1 MAFIIQRRLSK
12 NKKPN
17 VPIEEDALIRKL
29 EREKLLHRLL
39 HGGKCRELI
48 RVSEQ
53 AFKKL
58 CTILQRDGGLRPT
71 QRMSVEEHVARFLH
85 IVGNDMRN
93 TLISWTYRRS
103 KSTTSRCFHRVLR
116 AVIAL
121 ESRYI
126 QQPQGNVVAKEI
138 QEKNRFY
145 PYFKNCVG
153 AIDGTHVRVKVHS
166 KDAPRYRGRKGY
178 PTINV
183 LAACSFDLKFTYV
196 LTGWEGTASDSRILK
211 SALNREDKLV
221 IPPGRYCLVDAGLP
235 HTTQLMTPYRGVRYH
250 LKEYSARPPKN
261 ARELFN
267 LRHASLR
274 NAIER
279 AFGVLKRRF
288 PIVRSTQEP
297 FYSCETQSD
306 IFLACCILHN
316 FLIDEDRD
324 IRLEREVLQ
333 ELLHEQSEEVQ
344 RNRSIMSKQ
353 TTAKKEHT
361 TWIEKMNSTFIEAM
375 IEQQEAGNR
384 INGTFT
390 SQAYSNM
397 VLEMSTKLNMNF
409 TKDQLKNRMKS
420 LKINFSKWYDM
431 FNGTAL
437 SGFSWNSETQLIEA
451 EEEVWADLIIFLP
464 LSLLPSNS
472 ETQKIKKKPF
482 LYFPS
487 LSFLSLFSFPSLYFL
502 AVSTAAMAASLSHI
516 PSFFSPATTTNS
528 SSNRIRTLF
537 YFKPTPT
544 QSHKSFA
551 ILCSSR
557 PDYIPNHISEPN
569 YVRIFDTTLRD
580 GEQSPGATMT
590 SKEKLDIARQL
601 AKLGVDIIE
610 AGFPASSEADLEAV
624 KLIAQEVGNVGADG
638 HVPVICG
645 LARCNKN
652 DIDKSWEAVKHAKFP
667 RIHTFI
673 ATSEIHMQYKLK
685 MSKEQVIEKARSM
698 VAYARSL
705 GCNDVEFSPEDAGRS
720 EREFLYEI
728 LGEVIKAGA
737 TTLNIPDTV
746 GYNWPRE
753 FGQLI
758 ADIKA
763 NTPGIENVIISTHC
777 QNDLGLSTANT
788 LEGAYNGARQ
798 LEVTINGIGERAGN
812 ASLEEVVMT
821 IKCKG
826 ELLGGLHT
834 GINTRHIVMASKM
847 VEEYSGLMV
856 QPHKAI
862 VGANAFAHESGIHQD
877 GMLKNRN
884 TYEIM
889 SPEDIGLHRSN
900 ESGLTL
906 GKLSGRHALKSKLFE
921 LGYDIDGKELND
933 LFWRFKSV
941 AEMKKVITDDDLVA
955 LVSDEVFQPQVVW
968 KFGDVQVT
976 CGTLGL
982 STATVKLIDN
992 EGKEYIACSTGTGP
1006 VDAAYKAVDIIVKA
1020 PVKLLEYSMS
1030 AVTAGIDAIA
1040 STRVVI
1046 NAPDC
1051 NHTTT
1056 HSSGDQ
1062 VMRSYSGTGAS
1073 MDIVISS
1080 VRAYVS
1086 ALNKMLGM
1094 KIQASK

>member
-1 MAFIIQRRLSK
+1 M
-12 NKKPN
+12 
-17 VPIEEDALIRKL
+17 
-29 EREKLLHRLL
+29 
-39 HGGKCRELI
+39 
-48 RVSEQ
+48 
-53 AFKKL
+53 
-58 CTILQRDGGLRPT
+58 
-71 QRMSVEEHVARFLH
+71 
-85 IVGNDMRN
+85 
-93 TLISWTYRRS
+93 
-103 KSTTSRCFHRVLR
+103 TT
-116 AVIAL
+116 
-121 ESRYI
+121 
-126 QQPQGNVVAKEI
+126 
-138 QEKNRFY
+138 
-145 PYFKNCVG
+145 
-153 AIDGTHVRVKVHS
+153 
-166 KDAPRYRGRKGY
+166 
-178 PTINV
+178 
-183 LAACSFDLKFTYV
+183 
-196 LTGWEGTASDSRILK
+196 
-211 SALNREDKLV
+211 
-221 IPPGRYCLVDAGLP
+221 
-235 HTTQLMTPYRGVRYH
+235 
-250 LKEYSARPPKN
+250 
-261 ARELFN
+261 
-267 LRHASLR
+267 
-274 NAIER
+274 
-279 AFGVLKRRF
+279 
-288 PIVRSTQEP
+288 
-297 FYSCETQSD
+297 
-306 IFLACCILHN
+306 
-316 FLIDEDRD
+316 
-324 IRLEREVLQ
+324 
-333 ELLHEQSEEVQ
+333 
-344 RNRSIMSKQ
+344 
-353 TTAKKEHT
+353 
-361 TWIEKMNSTFIEAM
+361 
-375 IEQQEAGNR
+375 
-384 INGTFT
+384 
-390 SQAYSNM
+390 
-397 VLEMSTKLNMNF
+397 
-409 TKDQLKNRMKS
+409 
-420 LKINFSKWYDM
+420 
-431 FNGTAL
+431 
-437 SGFSWNSETQLIEA
+437 
-451 EEEVWADLIIFLP
+451 
-464 LSLLPSNS
+464 
-472 ETQKIKKKPF
+472 
-482 LYFPS
+482 
-487 LSFLSLFSFPSLYFL
+487 
-502 AVSTAAMAASLSHI
+502 
-516 PSFFSPATTTNS
+516 
-528 SSNRIRTLF
+528 
-537 YFKPTPT
+537 
-544 QSHKSFA
+544 
-551 ILCSSR
+551 
-557 PDYIPNHISEPN
+557 
-569 YVRIFDTTLRD
+569 
-580 GEQSPGATMT
+580 
-590 SKEKLDIARQL
+590 KEKLDIARQL

-610 AGFPASSEADLEAV
+610 AGFPASSEADLQAV
-624 KLIAQEVGNVGADG
+624 KLIAQEIGNVGAEEGG
-638 HVPVICG
+638 HIPVICG

-685 MSKEQVIEKARSM
+685 MTKEQVIEKARSM

-826 ELLGGLHT
+826 ELLGGLYT

-982 STATVKLIDN
+982 STATVKLIDS
-992 EGKEYIACSTGTGP
+992 EGKEHIACSTGTGP
-1006 VDAAYKAVDIIVKA
+1006 VDAAYKAVDLIVKA

-1046 NAPDC
+1046 NAECDQ
-1051 NHTTT
+1051 TTT
-1056 HSSGDQ
+1056 HSSGEKI
-1062 VMRSYSGTGAS
+1062 VRSYSGTGAS

-1080 VRAYVS
+1080 VRAYVG
-1086 ALNKMLGM
+1086 ALNKMLGLKM
-1094 KIQASK
+1094 QAK